1 MNSTLS
7 KCSFHRS
14 PHAQS
19 EVFKE
24 EVTVL
29 EDLALMCPLEVVLF
43 KFSKNTQESKQRCF
57 QMLVYAYSLEETP

>member
-19 EVFKE
+19 EVFML
-24 EVTVL
+24 EVTAL
-29 EDLALMCPLEVVLF
+29 EDLALMRPLEVVLF
-43 KFSKNTQESKQRCF
+43 KFSKNTQENEQCCF
-57 QMLVYAYSLEETP
+57 QMLVYAYTLEETP